1 MKKYELYK
9 DSGVGWIGEIPSH
22 WSCVKVKHLLR
33 ERVDKSEDGIGEPLS
48 MSQKYGLIPTSQM
61 DVVPNL
67 ATSYVGA
74 KRTRQGDMVLNKLK
88 AHLGVFALSAYDGL
102 VSPDYAVYYGTGRAD
117 LEYLEYL
124 FKTPL
129 YVSEFIK
136 KTTGVAIGFNRLYTD
151 DLFSIPAHYPPMQE
165 QKRIVDYLKDKTL
178 KIEQYVSARERER
191 ELLDSLKQSEIAN
204 VVTKGLNPNVRMKDS
219 GIPWIGMIPEHWEIR
234 RWGNAF
240 IENKDINTN
249 LENTDAFQFNYGSLV
264 RKKRTYKAEEDAE
277 TYSKYMVLK
286 PKDIVIN
293 GLNLNYDFVSQRV
306 AISAE
311 NGIIT
316 SAYISMHPRKNVNAQ
331 YFCFLFKTMDAKK
344 LFHGMGTGIRLT
356 LSFAELKKQYI
367 PIPPIEEQQAIV
379 DYIEDKLSK
388 IDSCMADLQA
398 EIDYLKEFK
407 QRLISDVVTGQICV
421 AKPQKGE
428 QQ

>member
-1 MKKYELYK
+1 MKKYESYK

-22 WSCVKVKHLLR
+22 WSCVKIKHLLR

-136 KTTGVAIGFNRLYTD
+136 KTTGVAIGFHRLYTN

-219 GIPWIGMIPEHWEIR
+219 DIPWIGMIPEHWETR
-234 RWGNAF
+234 TLSQMARVHF
-240 IENKDINTN
+240 ISNKNVHHQNLLSLSYGKIVCKDINTTEGLLPASFDN
-249 LENTDAFQFNYGSLV
+249 YQIVEDGNIVLRLTDLQNDHKSLRV
-264 RKKRTYKAEEDAE
+264 
-277 TYSKYMVLK
+277 
-286 PKDIVIN
+286 
-293 GLNLNYDFVSQRV
+293 GLSTQ
-306 AISAE
+306 E
-311 NGIIT
+311 GIIT
-316 SAYISMHPRKNVNAQ
+316 SAYLAIEA
-331 YFCFLFKTMDAKK
+331 F
-344 LFHGMGTGIRLT
+344 TGILPKYLYFLLHSIDVKKVFYSMGNGLRQSLNWT
-356 LSFAELKKQYI
+356 ELRKLKCI
-367 PIPPIEEQQAIV
+367 VPPILEQQAIV
-379 DYIEDKLSK
+379 DYIEAKLSK
-388 IDSCMADLQA
+388 IDSCMADLQT

-421 AKPQKGE
+421 AEPQKGE